1 MYPNPN
7 NVIGLEPPVFG
18 EVHPEVVIK
27 AAWDKYARLWHPDRW
42 IRTDSPTKRQ
52 RTKHTWLGK
61 KLTIAATLQP
71 DSGQDDPS
79 LIGETE
85 SEEED

>member
-42 IRTDSPTKRQ
+42 RRNRFPNQKAADEAYMVGKEAYDSSNT
-52 RTKHTWLGK
+52 
-61 KLTIAATLQP
+61 AAEL
-71 DSGQDDPS
+71 
-79 LIGETE
+79 
-85 SEEED
+85 